1 MMIPSERM
9 AEYLDIAIAETENE
23 IKQLKGKIEG
33 LYMAKDNLQA
43 AIYTTEQNN
52 KIGEKSV

>member
-1 MMIPSERM
+1 M